1 LLFRKF
7 LCCFA
12 STRQMIYQEDAYL
25 HQSNHWLGRL
35 SLKWAIMCQVEH
47 KTLLYLFLYLFTGD
61 WYEYCVSVLSFV
73 LLASWTVYLPDYTPL
88 LFVKVNF
95 LFKRLLLVVI
105 CSFTPVDVVSHHTT
119 SSSSFIVANW
129 QHCLTDVKRMSYRI
143 IYTEAAILALSAR
156 EPTVDVKYL
165 PVF

>member
-1 LLFRKF
+1 
-7 LCCFA
+7 
-12 STRQMIYQEDAYL
+12 MIYQEDAYL

-129 QHCLTDVKRMSYRI
+129 QHCLTLHVFKVTLFFDAEYLANGYR
-143 IYTEAAILALSAR
+143 YNTAIVTI
-156 EPTVDVKYL
+156 EGE
-165 PVF
+165 